1 MRMKSLIPIVVLIA
15 VLSIFMSYVPAVLSE
30 NDDQL
35 NVSGTGYEQ
44 AHDSNVRIQTA
55 TFSLLGPVAMILGAI
70 ALIFTMLSL
79 KRGNGRR

>member
-1 MRMKSLIPIVVLIA
+1 MRMKSLIPVVVLIA

-44 AHDSNVRIQTA
+44 VHDSNVRVQTA
-55 TFSLLGPVAMILGAI
+55 TFSLLGPVAMILGVVV
-70 ALIFTMLSL
+70 LIFTMLSL
-79 KRGNGRR
+79 KRRSGRR